1 MFTCGEPGASPLNFI
16 NPKMVAAA
24 NESVTAM
31 AMIEFEEGAIQ
42 VDATIVAEGL
52 GIEPSL
58 VQERMREGT
67 ITSLCERGID
77 DDSGRYRLTFFSK
90 NRRLRL
96 VVEEGNLIQRSVL
109 EFLDCPLPVSAHKPG
124 G

>member
-1 MFTCGEPGASPLNFI
+1 VL
-16 NPKMVAAA
+16 
-24 NESVTAM
+24 AM

-58 VQERMREGT
+58 VQERMREGK

-77 DDSGRYRLTFFSK
+77 EDNGRYRLTFFSE
-90 NRRLRL
+90 NRRFRL
-96 VVEEGNLIQRSVL
+96 VVDERGNVVRRSAID
-109 EFLDCPLPVSAHKPG
+109 FSDRPLPASARKQG
-124 G
+124 A

>member
-1 MFTCGEPGASPLNFI
+1 
-16 NPKMVAAA
+16 MVAAA

-90 NRRLRL
+90 TDGSDSSSTKR
-96 VVEEGNLIQRSVL
+96 ET
-109 EFLDCPLPVSAHKPG
+109 
-124 G
+124 